1 MVRVGCMTYFQDHKW
16 YDELTDGKL
25 KEEALMHKAR
35 FEESWGNATPGVM
48 KFYAWLKSSF
58 KNFHEVDYDV
68 LVKLEECWWKDLA
81 AKKSTMLVKYRSSGI
96 LSACCVASSGGI
108 AWRCVSLQAMIE
120 YSSRPEELRPN
131 YLRDKVSSWYRR
143 RSPCGSNHDCLWPWD
158 VCIPSSCVATGV
170 SGLEQRQ
177 AARHDWSRAHGAIL
191 AVAAVPPE

>member
-1 MVRVGCMTYFQDHKW
+1 MRRYSHLILLKVVKYGMIGT
-16 YDELTDGKL
+16 LT
-25 KEEALMHKAR
+25 AY
-35 FEESWGNATPGVM
+35 GNAT
-48 KFYAWLKSSF
+48 
-58 KNFHEVDYDV
+58 
-68 LVKLEECWWKDLA
+68 LA
-81 AKKSTMLVKYRSSGI
+81 
-96 LSACCVASSGGI
+96 ACCVASSGGI